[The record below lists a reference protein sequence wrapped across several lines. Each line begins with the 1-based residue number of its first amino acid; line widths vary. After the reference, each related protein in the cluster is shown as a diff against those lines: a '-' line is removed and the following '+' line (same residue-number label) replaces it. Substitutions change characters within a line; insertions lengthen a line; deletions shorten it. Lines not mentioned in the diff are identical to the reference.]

1 MSTPPA
7 KIILVIWKMATN
19 DKEKI
24 REFSDLRRLQLPT
37 RLEISNFR
45 SDVDAST
52 SINRINQNSENVNP
66 SGENNSRT
74 SGQRASTTIFLLLL
88 LELSVR
94 RFAWRRWLAV
104 PLESLTYSCLTS
116 PLRSIINA
124 CVSFSANACINI
136 TSFDVATPVRHLN
149 TPHCQYKVCHT
160 FCQAKHESLTIS
172 WCDYVDTVTHFYG
185 HYFANIYFKARQNT
199 INIKTYLTG

>member
-1 MSTPPA
+1 MYIS
-7 KIILVIWKMATN
+7 N

-94 RFAWRRWLAV
+94 RFA
-104 PLESLTYSCLTS
+104 
-116 PLRSIINA
+116 
-124 CVSFSANACINI
+124 
-136 TSFDVATPVRHLN
+136 
-149 TPHCQYKVCHT
+149 
-160 FCQAKHESLTIS
+160 
-172 WCDYVDTVTHFYG
+172 
-185 HYFANIYFKARQNT
+185 
-199 INIKTYLTG
+199 

>member
-66 SGENNSRT
+66 SGKRHLFSFV
-74 SGQRASTTIFLLLL
+74 G
-88 LELSVR
+88 LSNICYTFVVKIIDKVLVR
-94 RFAWRRWLAV
+94 RPPVEWRRKIA
-104 PLESLTYSCLTS
+104 CL
-116 PLRSIINA
+116 
-124 CVSFSANACINI
+124 
-136 TSFDVATPVRHLN
+136 FDL
-149 TPHCQYKVCHT
+149 Q
-160 FCQAKHESLTIS
+160 
-172 WCDYVDTVTHFYG
+172 
-185 HYFANIYFKARQNT
+185 
-199 INIKTYLTG
+199 